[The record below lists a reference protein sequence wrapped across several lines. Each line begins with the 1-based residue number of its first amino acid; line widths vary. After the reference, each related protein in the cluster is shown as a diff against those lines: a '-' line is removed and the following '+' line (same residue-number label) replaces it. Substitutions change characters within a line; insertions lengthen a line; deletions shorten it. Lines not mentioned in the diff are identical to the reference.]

1 MADLDIADYC
11 RDPAGVMLLLQN
23 HYVPTRQLELIVDFV
38 NDYSDQIN
46 DIDLWRMGQM
56 REDLMTQ
63 LEPPENT
70 EQRQEQQ

>member
-11 RDPAGVMLLLQN
+11 RDPAGFMLLLQN

-56 REDLMTQ
+56 IEDLMTQ